1 MQEITMTLKVDS
13 VGRVMIPKAIRD
25 ALGIQPGYLV
35 KLTIEKGDVEVLR
48 SEQGNGNAAPVT
60 T

>member
-35 KLTIEKGDVEVLR
+35 TLTIGKGDVEVVR
-48 SEQGNGNAAPVT
+48 SEQGNGDAVPVT
-60 T
+60 A

>member
-35 KLTIEKGDVEVLR
+35 KLTIEKGDVEALR
-48 SEQGNGNAAPVT
+48 SEQGNGEAVPVT
-60 T
+60 A

>member
-35 KLTIEKGDVEVLR
+35 KLTIEKGDVEALR
-48 SEQGNGNAAPVT
+48 SEQGNGDAVPVT
-60 T
+60 A